1 MQPGTV
7 RRCMLGTMHYDEP
20 VIPEAAVPATVS
32 PVFQHAVDTY
42 ASEINKVASVWRGF
56 SDADLGWRP
65 HAKSS
70 TVLEILKHELLSQRR
85 FYGEFLG
92 AAEPPPSEVLP
103 REQTVEAFVRRL
115 AEMARAR
122 LAFLA
127 AQQPE
132 WWLGDAVFFDV
143 TRQRVW
149 IFWRRVLH
157 TAHHR
162 TQLSVYLRLLGKP
175 VPSTYGP
182 TADVSWSGA
191 DPTTSVDA
199 AARK

>member
-1 MQPGTV
+1 
-7 RRCMLGTMHYDEP
+7 MHYNESI
-20 VIPEAAVPATVS
+20 IPEAEVPVAVS

-42 ASEINKVASVWRGF
+42 ASEINKVVSVWRGF

-92 AAEPPPSEVLP
+92 SPEPSPGEVLA
-103 REQTVEAFVRRL
+103 REQTVEAFVQRL
-115 AEMARAR
+115 TAMARAR
-122 LAFLA
+122 LVFLA
-127 AQQPE
+127 AQEPQ

-175 VPSTYGP
+175 VPSAYGP
-182 TADVSWSGA
+182 TADVSWTGA

-199 AARK
+199 AGRK